1 MLDLAQIRV
10 ETLEEKDEKGIF
22 VIEPL
27 DPGFGHTIGN
37 SLRRTLLSSL
47 PGVAITQVKIDGVR
61 HQFSTLSGLRE
72 DIIEFILNLK
82 KVRVKSDSDK
92 PVKLTLNVTGPK
104 EVTASDIK
112 ASTGATIINPN
123 NTKGCFETIIILD
136 FMASMAF
143 NFPKTIKG
151 TTKNVTKDSIKEIR
165 VPIMLSPANS
175 RRVESPIL
183 NNVIT
188 NMAIKILAK

>member
-104 EVTASDIK
+104 EVTAADIK
-112 ASTGATIINPN
+112 ASTGATIVNP
-123 NTKGCFETIIILD
+123 KQVL
-136 FMASMAF
+136 AH
-143 NFPKTIKG
+143 
-151 TTKNVTKDSIKEIR
+151 
-165 VPIMLSPANS
+165 LS
-175 RRVESPIL
+175 
-183 NNVIT
+183 
-188 NMAIKILAK
+188 AKAKFSAEMVAERGE